1 MDPTKP
7 TYTCKEDLH
16 PYECLTGSPSRV
28 MHSGSDKSGKTLCF
42 RMIMSLLSDCMGQ
55 DEKNV
60 SKRAEWL
67 ILLEVSS
74 FRTLSVRLCE
84 GLMRPAAP
92 VFSGGRTAPIGCP
105 RHSGVSLACEW
116 QNQWAGKELCQGSLN
131 ISPLNLTRN
140 YIMAACLCWAMM
152 GGRRRWGRGGSEGH
166 TWDAM
171 KVQHQEFDSKGQQAF
186 FYCPI

>member
-1 MDPTKP
+1 M
-7 TYTCKEDLH
+7 L
-16 PYECLTGSPSRV
+16 
-28 MHSGSDKSGKTLCF
+28 SGSDKSGKTLGF
-42 RMIMSLLSDCMGQ
+42 RVIMSLLSDCMGQ

-60 SKRAEWL
+60 SKGGGGWL

-74 FRTLSVRLCE
+74 FRTLSVRLCD

-131 ISPLNLTRN
+131 ISPPNLPRN
-140 YIMAACLCWAMM
+140 YIMAACLCWAMK

-171 KVQHQEFDSKGQQAF
+171 KVQHQEFDSHS
-186 FYCPI
+186 YCHIWTI